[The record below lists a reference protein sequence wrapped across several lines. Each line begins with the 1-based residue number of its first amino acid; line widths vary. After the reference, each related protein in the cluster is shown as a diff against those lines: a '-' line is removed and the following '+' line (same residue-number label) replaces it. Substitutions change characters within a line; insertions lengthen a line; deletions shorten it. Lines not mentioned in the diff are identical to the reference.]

1 MHVIMTACWR
11 HVQTPARRI
20 PSIGGGKWT
29 CDPECNGDAVSIW
42 QLLGQGESGLLIFF
56 FLMVQPPCNLTTY
69 GSRLHSQDYLGNT
82 NRMEKEGKQE
92 TARILNW
99 AGRDKREESVVRGG
113 HGGGVTMFKTCHR
126 KFSMDQLIWLK
137 KRHPLHTQR
146 HHIHIKTPRAHTK
159 VPHTYTCI

>member
-1 MHVIMTACWR
+1 MGSGHA
-11 HVQTPARRI
+11 I
-20 PSIGGGKWT
+20 PSVM
-29 CDPECNGDAVSIW
+29 EM
-42 QLLGQGESGLLIFF
+42 LLASDSCWDRESQVYLFFF

-126 KFSMDQLIWLK
+126 KFSMDQLI
-137 KRHPLHTQR
+137 
-146 HHIHIKTPRAHTK
+146 
-159 VPHTYTCI
+159 